1 MTRPEHQPIDPR
13 PLAVV
18 FRTHSD
24 IEASI
29 VVGLLEAHGIVAA
42 PSSDL
47 THAVFPLSIDGLG
60 EVRISVPASQADA
73 AFAIIRQQS
82 QRPSAVEAVHVMDDT
97 RDLSAL
103 EERLG
108 YRFREPAILD
118 RALTHRSRANE
129 DATGS
134 TIDNESLE
142 FLGDAVLGFA
152 MADLLFRDFP
162 QFDEGQKS
170 KIKAALVSTL
180 TLGRLARRLGLGE
193 FLALGRGEE
202 KTGGRAK
209 QALLADGYEAVIAAI
224 YLDGGIDEARDFVSR
239 QFAEDLE
246 DVRSPEFWGRDYKS
260 ALQELVQSRE
270 LPLPEYA
277 VASESGPDH
286 RKVFHV
292 EVRIQGETFGSARG
306 LSKKVA
312 EQEAARKAM
321 DRLSQD
327 REIT

>member
-1 MTRPEHQPIDPR
+1 MGGPERDHAGYAA
-13 PLAVV
+13 LAVV

-29 VVGLLEAHGIVAA
+29 VRGLLEAHGIYAA
-42 PSSDL
+42 ASSDL
-47 THAVFPLSIDGLG
+47 THSVFPLSIDGLG
-60 EVRISVPASQADA
+60 EVRISVPVSQAEA
-73 AFAIIRQQS
+73 AVTIIREQGTSPQS
-82 QRPSAVEAVHVMDDT
+82 AEIVQLADDT

-108 YRFREPAILD
+108 YTFREPAVLD

-134 TIDNESLE
+134 TVDNESLE
-142 FLGDAVLGFA
+142 FLGDAVLGFV

-170 KIKAALVSTL
+170 KIKASLVSTA
-180 TLGRLARRLGLGE
+180 TLALLARRLGLGD

-202 KTGGRAK
+202 KTGGRKK
-209 QALLADGYEAVIAAI
+209 QALLVDGYEAVIAAV
-224 YLDGGIDEARDFVSR
+224 YLDGGIEEARRFVTR
-239 QFAEDLE
+239 AFAEDLE

-260 ALQELVQSRE
+260 ALQELVQSHE
-270 LPLPEYA
+270 VSLPEYT

-286 RKVFHV
+286 RKMFHV
-292 EVRIQGETFGSARG
+292 EVRVRGELLGSAHG
-306 LSKKVA
+306 ASKKAA
-312 EQEAARKAM
+312 EQEAAHKAI
-321 DRLSQD
+321 DKLS
-327 REIT
+327 EG

>member
-1 MTRPEHQPIDPR
+1 MSRPEHERADPS
-13 PLAVV
+13 PLSVV

-29 VVGLLEAHGIVAA
+29 VVGLLEAHGIVSA

-73 AFAIIRQQS
+73 ARAIIRQQTE
-82 QRPSAVEAVHVMDDT
+82 QPSAAEAVHIMDDT

-170 KIKAALVSTL
+170 KIKATLVSTL

-224 YLDGGIDEARDFVSR
+224 YLDGGVGEARDFVSR
-239 QFAEDLE
+239 EFAEDLE

-260 ALQELVQSRE
+260 ALQELVQSRD

-292 EVRIQGETFGSARG
+292 EVRIRGEAFGSARG
-306 LSKKVA
+306 PSKKAA

-321 DRLSQD
+321 EKISG
-327 REIT
+327 